1 MILLADT
8 MGAAMERELITI
20 NPVWIASLLFSAL
33 AIGFGWYIV
42 RLDHLVEHLRD
53 EIIKMEKAI
62 GALQNADITCT
73 ADQTI
78 MKQDMSSIRDAI
90 LKLITRR
97 RLRKVLN
104 RAEEM
109 EVIDRQRKMSASSR
123 K

>member
-109 EVIDRQRKMSASSR
+109 EVIDRQRKMSAPSR